1 MKVRILPLQVSGQT
15 FFLLIYMVQAAKLMG
30 AGSALIALAGV
41 GAGIG
46 IVFGALIQSAGRNP
60 LMAKQL
66 MGYALLGFA
75 LCESIALFT
84 LLVAFLILFSS
95 SFLFKCYFLIFYRT
109 KELFLSKKEILRKN

>member
-1 MKVRILPLQVSGQT
+1 
-15 FFLLIYMVQAAKLMG
+15 MVQAAKLIG

-46 IVFGALIQSAGRNP
+46 IVFGSLIQSAGRNP

-95 SFLFKCYFLIFYRT
+95 SRPFFVFCFNPQKTWSLSFFSLGKNLYFFIFY
-109 KELFLSKKEILRKN
+109 

>member
-1 MKVRILPLQVSGQT
+1 
-15 FFLLIYMVQAAKLMG
+15 MVQAAKLIG

-46 IVFGALIQSAGRNP
+46 IVFAALIQSAGRNP

-66 MGYALLGFA
+66 MGYALLGFGA
-75 LCESIALFT
+75 PIALFT

-95 SFLFKCYFLIFYRT
+95 S
-109 KELFLSKKEILRKN
+109 

>member
-1 MKVRILPLQVSGQT
+1 
-15 FFLLIYMVQAAKLMG
+15 MVQAAKLMG

-46 IVFGALIQSAGRNP
+46 IVFGSLIQSAGRNP

-95 SFLFKCYFLIFYRT
+95 ISKARSGKKKVAGLARADFVHRSVILSLFFNFFT
-109 KELFLSKKEILRKN
+109 

>member
-1 MKVRILPLQVSGQT
+1 MVRIHSLQLLGIS
-15 FFLLIYMVQAAKLMG
+15 FFFFKHMVQAAKLMG

-46 IVFGALIQSAGRNP
+46 IVFGSLIQSAGRNP

-95 SFLFKCYFLIFYRT
+95 
-109 KELFLSKKEILRKN
+109 

>member
-1 MKVRILPLQVSGQT
+1 
-15 FFLLIYMVQAAKLMG
+15 MG

-46 IVFGALIQSAGRNP
+46 IVFGSLIQSAGRNP

-95 SFLFKCYFLIFYRT
+95 SDKPRFHLLGTGLLFFTFSSVIVFCFYRLT
-109 KELFLSKKEILRKN
+109 KNF

>member
-1 MKVRILPLQVSGQT
+1 
-15 FFLLIYMVQAAKLMG
+15 MVQAAKLIG

-46 IVFGALIQSAGRNP
+46 IVFGSLIQSAGRNP

-95 SFLFKCYFLIFYRT
+95 KT
-109 KELFLSKKEILRKN
+109 KQKKKHNLLGYKVAI

>member
-1 MKVRILPLQVSGQT
+1 MVR
-15 FFLLIYMVQAAKLMG
+15 AAKLIG

-46 IVFGALIQSAGRNP
+46 IVFGSLIQSASRNP

-75 LCESIALFT
+75 LTESIALFT
-84 LLVAFLILFSS
+84 LLVAFLILFGSS
-95 SFLFKCYFLIFYRT
+95 NKSHLCERVNHKNDILT
-109 KELFLSKKEILRKN
+109 KVCLVLNT

>member
-1 MKVRILPLQVSGQT
+1 
-15 FFLLIYMVQAAKLMG
+15 MVQAAKLIG

-46 IVFGALIQSAGRNP
+46 IVFAALIQSAGRNP

-66 MGYALLGFA
+66 MGYALLGFPLP

-95 SFLFKCYFLIFYRT
+95 S
-109 KELFLSKKEILRKN
+109 

>member
-1 MKVRILPLQVSGQT
+1 M
-15 FFLLIYMVQAAKLMG
+15 FEAAKMIG

-46 IVFGALIQSAGRNP
+46 LVFSALIISASRNP

-75 LCESIALFT
+75 LTESVALFT
-84 LLVAFLILFSS
+84 LLVAFLIL
-95 SFLFKCYFLIFYRT
+95 YM
-109 KELFLSKKEILRKN
+109 

>member
-1 MKVRILPLQVSGQT
+1 MVVRIHPLQLLGIS
-15 FFLLIYMVQAAKLMG
+15 FFLLKHMVQAAKLMG

-46 IVFGALIQSAGRNP
+46 IVFGSLIQSAGRNP

-95 SFLFKCYFLIFYRT
+95 ST
-109 KELFLSKKEILRKN
+109 

>member
-1 MKVRILPLQVSGQT
+1 MMVRTHPLQLLGISL
-15 FFLLIYMVQAAKLMG
+15 FFLFYMVQAAKLMG

-46 IVFGALIQSAGRNP
+46 IVFGSLIQSAGRNP

-95 SFLFKCYFLIFYRT
+95 NRKGFQ
-109 KELFLSKKEILRKN
+109 KETCVFI

>member
-1 MKVRILPLQVSGQT
+1 
-15 FFLLIYMVQAAKLMG
+15 MVQAAKLIG

-46 IVFGALIQSAGRNP
+46 IVFGSLIQSASRNP

-75 LCESIALFT
+75 LTESIALFT
-84 LLVAFLILFSS
+84 LLVAFLILFGSS
-95 SFLFKCYFLIFYRT
+95 NNYRSLSGLSIKLCFK
-109 KELFLSKKEILRKN
+109 RKCVNIQKI

>member
-1 MKVRILPLQVSGQT
+1 
-15 FFLLIYMVQAAKLMG
+15 MVQAAKLIG

-46 IVFGALIQSAGRNP
+46 IVFGSLIQSAGRNP

-95 SFLFKCYFLIFYRT
+95 SRPLFVFCFNHKKRGVCLFFPRKKPLFFIFY
-109 KELFLSKKEILRKN
+109 

>member
-1 MKVRILPLQVSGQT
+1 
-15 FFLLIYMVQAAKLMG
+15 MVQAAKLMG

-46 IVFGALIQSAGRNP
+46 IVFGSLIQSAGRNP

-95 SFLFKCYFLIFYRT
+95 SFLEFYIEFFVREQTFEKVSFL
-109 KELFLSKKEILRKN
+109 N

>member
-1 MKVRILPLQVSGQT
+1 MQCGVIGKLFGLMIQRWWFKSTRCNYWESMFV
-15 FFLLIYMVQAAKLMG
+15 FLHVVQAAKLIG

-46 IVFGALIQSAGRNP
+46 IVFGSLIQSAGRNP

-95 SFLFKCYFLIFYRT
+95 S
-109 KELFLSKKEILRKN
+109 

>member
-1 MKVRILPLQVSGQT
+1 ML
-15 FFLLIYMVQAAKLMG
+15 QAAKMIG

-46 IVFGALIQSAGRNP
+46 IVFSALIQSASRNP

-75 LCESIALFT
+75 RTESVALFT
-84 LLVAFLILFSS
+84 LLVAFLILYS
-95 SFLFKCYFLIFYRT
+95 
-109 KELFLSKKEILRKN
+109 